1 MEAYEICN
9 KRTMGRGRMS
19 MREIIDLPFNALVYR
34 VKTLEDKIAEQNTKI
49 AMLASQ
55 IAQNKPTM
63 GLETASSVVEGITP
77 RIEIPKELLPTI
89 GKHRASRNRTYEI
102 VKKRWG
108 LWKLQFE
115 AGMSQNQIAR
125 AWGCDHGSI
134 NHAKNHN
141 FEPRRSVGRPR
152 VKNEFD
158 LKYPRRSK

>member
-1 MEAYEICN
+1 
-9 KRTMGRGRMS
+9 

-34 VKTLEDKIAEQNTKI
+34 VKTLEGKIAEQNTQI

-55 IAQNKPTM
+55 IAQNKPRM
-63 GLETASSVVEGITP
+63 GLETASSVVEGITT

-89 GKHRASRNRTYEI
+89 GKHRASRNRNYET

-125 AWGCDHGSI
+125 AWGCDHGTI
-134 NHAKNHN
+134 HHAKNHN
-141 FEPRRSVGRPR
+141 FEPRRSVGRPK
-152 VKNEFD
+152 VENEFE
-158 LKYPRRSK
+158 LKYPRRKK